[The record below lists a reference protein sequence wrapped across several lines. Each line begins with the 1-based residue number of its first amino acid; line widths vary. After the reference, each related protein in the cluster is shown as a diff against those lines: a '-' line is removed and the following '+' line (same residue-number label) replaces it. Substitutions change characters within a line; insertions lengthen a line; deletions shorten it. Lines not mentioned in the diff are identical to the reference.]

1 VFERYGDTVS
11 GSYSYGAGFGRLKGE
26 VRGDTLTYR
35 WSMGRA
41 SGSGVL
47 TLKDGSYRGTFGS
60 GTANTGDGTI
70 TISKAQ

>member
-1 VFERYGDTVS
+1 
-11 GSYSYGAGFGRLKGE
+11 
-26 VRGDTLTYR
+26 
-35 WSMGRA
+35 
-41 SGSGVL
+41 L